1 MPKAQRK
8 PPQLRHKKWQ
18 SLVTQALPEFQ
29 YPVLQD
35 NIYIAPGAIIIGDIT
50 VGSDVAIGSNSVLTK
65 SVEDYSV
72 VVGIPGKVISKKGS
86 LEYVSNRI

>member
-1 MPKAQRK
+1 MW
-8 PPQLRHKKWQ
+8 KKHNAISEHNCWNDNSQ
-18 SLVTQALPEFQ
+18 WKKQ

-50 VGSDVAIGSNSVLTK
+50 VGSDVAIGSNSVLAK

-86 LEYVSNRI
+86 REYVSNRI

>member
-1 MPKAQRK
+1 MWKNITLSQNTTVGMTIHNGQK
-8 PPQLRHKKWQ
+8 
-18 SLVTQALPEFQ
+18 Q

-50 VGSDVAIGSNSVLTK
+50 VGSDVAIGSNSVLAK

-72 VVGIPGKVISKKGS
+72 VVGIPGKVISKKALGS
-86 LEYVSNRI
+86 M